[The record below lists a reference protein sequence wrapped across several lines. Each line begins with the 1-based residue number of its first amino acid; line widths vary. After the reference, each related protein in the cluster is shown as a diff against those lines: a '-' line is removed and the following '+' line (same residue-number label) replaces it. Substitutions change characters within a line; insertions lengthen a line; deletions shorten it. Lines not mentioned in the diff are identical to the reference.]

1 MAGNSS
7 VSMLSYQRSITDQ
20 CAYSRMCP
28 LVTLAA
34 ARGNVA
40 CLRLAVALVL
50 AGDDNLREI
59 DDDHTAWL
67 LADISSWQVHVDKIV
82 GAH

>member
-1 MAGNSS
+1 
-7 VSMLSYQRSITDQ
+7 
-20 CAYSRMCP
+20 MCL

-40 CLRLAVALVL
+40 CLRLVVALVL

-59 DDDHTAWL
+59 DDDHIASL
-67 LADISSWQVHVDKIV
+67 LADISSHKVRVARLSARINWLFEISAYPVSA
-82 GAH
+82 GTGTAESSA